1 MTIKTLIKPVALL
14 ICGAVVIPAAAVAG
28 LVGLVFGAPIQM
40 PPSRRVQ

>member
-28 LVGLVFGAPIQM
+28 MVGLVLGDRINV
-40 PPSRRVQ
+40 PPSRRAQ